1 MRGISVQ
8 VEGIVFNSLKE
19 AAEHYGINKTTVAR
33 RLREGW
39 PPDEAFEITPHK
51 RPSWS
56 EDRSCNLVTLHGT
69 FRTIGLAASHFGLK
83 PATLAKR
90 LADGWP
96 VNEAVGILPRIKK
109 AKETTAISCAGKN
122 FPNIQSL
129 ADAFGLGYTRVYKRI
144 SSGWSP
150 EQAVEIEVAPPRFR
164 DVSGNAR
171 NQSWRSVQIIDNKC
185 YPLCEPGE
193 YKLYVVRNSLNG
205 QEYIGIT
212 TSDLRTRLRGHR
224 ASAQRGDN
232 SKLYNAMRKYGHKAF
247 KIDLIRNDAANFA
260 ELQQQEVEE
269 IKRRG
274 TQKNG
279 YNISAG
285 GEVGT
290 SIAIKIGG
298 VYYPSRSAAAAH
310 FGIDASVFNLRLTRL
325 GWTPEQAAEI
335 GERRPYG
342 RHNLVASGQTFSSLQ
357 AAAKHFG
364 VEYKLAFSRVTRG
377 KWSVEEALEIEMRD
391 PSRRFRGI
399 KVVAFTKEY
408 VSISQCARENKV
420 SLQALY
426 RRLNHHGE
434 DVETAIK
441 RIKGQDTN

>member
-1 MRGISVQ
+1 MRGIP
-8 VEGIVFNSLKE
+8 VEVDGVVFNSVKD

-39 PPDEAFEITPHK
+39 PPDEAFEITLHK
-51 RPSWS
+51 RPAWS
-56 EDRSCNLVTLHGT
+56 EDRSYNLVTLHGT

-96 VNEAVGILPRIKK
+96 IDEAVGILPRIKK
-109 AKETTAISCAGKN
+109 AKETTAIACAGKDY
-122 FPNIQSL
+122 PNIQSL
-129 ADAFGLGYTRVYKRI
+129 ADAFGLRYTRVYKRI

-164 DVSGNAR
+164 DASGNAR
-171 NQSWRSVQIIDNKC
+171 DSSWKSVQIIDSKS
-185 YPLCEPGE
+185 YPLCPPGE
-193 YKLYVVRNSLNG
+193 YKLYVVRNNVNG

-232 SKLYNAMRKYGHKAF
+232 SKLYNAMRKYGQKSF
-247 KIDLIRNDAANFA
+247 IIELIRNDATNFA

-269 IKRRG
+269 INRRE

-290 SIAIKIGG
+290 SIAIKIDG

-325 GWTPEQAAEI
+325 GWTPEQAAEL

-342 RHNLVASGQTFSSLQ
+342 RHNLIVSGLPFSSLQ
-357 AAAKHFG
+357 AAAEHFG
-364 VEYKLAFSRVTRG
+364 VDYKLAFSRVTRG
-377 KWSVEEALEIEMRD
+377 KWSVEEALEIKKRG
-391 PSRRFRGI
+391 SLRFRG
-399 KVVAFTKEY
+399 KPVVAFAKEY
-408 VSISQCARENKV
+408 LSISQCARENRV

-441 RIKGQDTN
+441 RIKAQDAN